1 MHNTEDFSL
10 AEVLWRNPASV
21 PALQH
26 VGLLLQVLPV
36 NTSCISCS
44 TRWWKIKLSLFSH
57 LHPCFL
63 LLSVAKKKK
72 KNSNKSRV
80 WDCDLLALLGVCKLP
95 RTHLAW
101 MHLSMKYNQHVSP
114 RNSFSWI
121 SFSCPIS
128 LTAAV
133 VYSLL
138 RVSWRNILVKNP
150 SSIQLISP
158 SGAWPSEGPS
168 HLALFGL
175 WSSKVLMWRAGGRV
189 QHVVLSCLWAVQNLI
204 YISLSDKSNLLLN
217 VCCLSVAIDC
227 FKNLPWHQMIYL

>member
-1 MHNTEDFSL
+1 MTSFTNAQHRGLFTCRSVVGQIL
-10 AEVLWRNPASV
+10 QGV

-26 VGLLLQVLPV
+26 VGLLLRVLPV

-57 LHPCFL
+57 LHLCFL

-72 KNSNKSRV
+72 SNNKSRV
-80 WDCDLLALLGVCKLP
+80 WGCDLLALLGVCKLP

-101 MHLSMKYNQHVSP
+101 VHLSTKNNQCVSP

-121 SFSCPIS
+121 SFSCPVS

-150 SSIQLISP
+150 SSGQFIDP
-158 SGAWPSEGPS
+158 SGARPSEGPS
-168 HLALFGL
+168 HLAPFEL
-175 WSSKVLMWRAGGRV
+175 
-189 QHVVLSCLWAVQNLI
+189 
-204 YISLSDKSNLLLN
+204 
-217 VCCLSVAIDC
+217 
-227 FKNLPWHQMIYL
+227 